1 MIKNPPLIRIADLS
15 AIPRLSRAQL
25 SVFEN
30 TLTGNICDALGGAG
44 ALDHH
49 IKTITPDSPNLV
61 GQALTID
68 CGPADILALK
78 AGLTQV
84 QAGDVIVQSTGG
96 WTQCAAMGDMICG
109 MAKNC
114 GAIGVVTDGMVR
126 DAGGIRALGI
136 PVYARGITPNSPFAN
151 GPGTVGYP
159 VNLGSVGIA
168 TGDII
173 VADIEGVVVI
183 PLARLAEITKALA
196 EVKAAEAILEDKV
209 ANGLKYGQDVIDLVN
224 GPLTEKTSSK
234 GTA

>member
-68 CGPADILALK
+68 CGPADI
-78 AGLTQV
+78 
-84 QAGDVIVQSTGG
+84 
-96 WTQCAAMGDMICG
+96 AMGDMICG